1 MALLRNGLM
10 WSRGEMASL
19 TRLPEVLLAK
29 NGLFS
34 LGFYNLVLNRVKLD
48 SGVDGAT
55 MEKSG
60 VTSLKA

>member
-10 WSRGEMASL
+10 WSRSEMASL
-19 TRLPEVLLAK
+19 TRLHEVLLAK

-34 LGFYNLVLNRVKLD
+34 LGFYNLFLNRLKLKRD
-48 SGVDGAT
+48 VDGAT
-55 MEKSG
+55 FEKSG